1 MSWKT
6 YLFLPLFILLSR
18 QTLLYLQDP
27 SSAIIKVQTR
37 LKNVDEN
44 NDKNKKKV
52 TLSKFNPN
60 EIVIAAVACGGMER
74 IGHSI
79 YIRTV
84 SSSL

>member
-27 SSAIIKVQTR
+27 SSAVIKVQTR

-52 TLSKFNPN
+52 TLRKFNPN

-84 SSSL
+84 SSCL

>member
-6 YLFLPLFILLSR
+6 YLFLPLFILFSR

-27 SSAIIKVQTR
+27 SSAVIKVQTR
-37 LKNVDEN
+37 LKNVDEY

-52 TLSKFNPN
+52 TFNPN

-79 YIRTV
+79 YIRAV
-84 SSSL
+84 SSCL